1 MMRAAVIAGAALG
14 ASVLLAGCGES
25 HSYTCDGPACDRD
38 AGTDG
43 GGDPSLFTCSGPEEC
58 VVIPRSCCG
67 SCGAA
72 TREDAIAVRA
82 DRAADWSAMACDSG
96 DDPIACPG
104 CFMEQDPTLL
114 AGCEEGRCVVVD
126 LHEHPSAQCTVDAE
140 CVLRARE
147 CCECGADTSY
157 TGLVAINSIGRSA
170 FEEVV
175 CNTDTGCPECAP
187 VYPEDA
193 TPACASGHCE
203 VQWTLGL

>member
-1 MMRAAVIAGAALG
+1 VKRAVAAGLLGAAM
-14 ASVLLAGCGES
+14 LLAGCGES
-25 HSYTCDGPACDRD
+25 HSYTCEGPACDRD
-38 AGTDG
+38 AGHDAG
-43 GGDPSLFTCSGPEEC
+43 VDPDLLSCTGPEDC

-72 TREDAIAVRA
+72 TREDSIAVRA
-82 DRAADWSAMACDSG
+82 DRAGDWSTMACAADG
-96 DDPIACPG
+96 DDPIGCPG

-126 LHEHPSAQCTVDAE
+126 LYEHPSAQCTVDAE

-147 CCECGADTSY
+147 CCECGADTSFA
-157 TGLVAINSIGRSA
+157 GVVAINSIGRTE
-170 FEEVV
+170 FEALV
-175 CNTDTGCPECAP
+175 CNDDTACPECAP

-193 TPACASGHCE
+193 MPVCHEGHCE